1 MFWKPAMTADL
12 PDFDRSRAVLIGS
25 ASYRDAAFLP
35 LPAAANSLEGLREIL
50 LDAQLCCWPAGRVIA
65 RQNPTDSRRLVAD
78 LRRWARA
85 TEDVLLVYYVGHGTI
100 SPEGELCLALSDTE
114 FNDPDITGIEYRH
127 VRSALMDSPARIKV
141 VILDCCYSGR
151 AIQALSGPGDIADIT
166 DIRGAYT
173 ITASDYAA
181 HVPPLPQQTQ
191 ACTSFTGELLDLI
204 RHGIPG
210 GPDTLTLSMIYSH
223 LRARLHSC
231 RLPAPNQRGTDT
243 AGEFGFTRNAALL
256 NQPIERFP
264 RPEARPARRAWPRL
278 IIAAAAAAALAATGG
293 FLIER
298 PSTPSARLIGSG
310 CSTPIASSEGVA
322 ARGDVVIG
330 SQDFP
335 ESRVLAQI
343 YADALAAKGI
353 DVTTQFNFS
362 SREVYY
368 PELCSGE
375 ITIVP
380 EYNGALL
387 TTSVDQK
394 IGALTTGQ
402 VDTALEADL
411 PASLETLDPAPA
423 QDKDSVTVTQATAAK
438 YHLVSLADL
447 RRVAPSM
454 VMGGPSEFPGRE
466 EGLLGLK
473 ARYGVRFKSFE
484 FLDDSGPE
492 TIEALVS
499 GQVQAADIFTTNPA
513 IKLDHL
519 VVLSDPR
526 HVFAAENIVPLVYKA
541 GVNATVIRT
550 LNAVSARL
558 TMAALLDLNVSL
570 THESV
575 ATTAQDWLRQAGLT

>member
-1 MFWKPAMTADL
+1 MTADL
-12 PDFDRSRAVLIGS
+12 PDFDRSRAILIGS

-35 LPAAANSLEGLREIL
+35 LPAAANSLKGLREIL
-50 LDAQLCCWPAGRVIA
+50 VDSQLCCWPAGRVIA
-65 RQNPTDSRRLVAD
+65 RQNPTDSRRLVTD
-78 LRRWARA
+78 LRRWART
-85 TEDVLLVYYVGHGTI
+85 TEDVLLLYYVGHGSI
-100 SPEGELCLALSDTE
+100 SPQGELCLALSDTE
-114 FNDPDITGIEYRH
+114 FDDPDITGIEYRH

-151 AIQALSGPGDIADIT
+151 AIQALSSPGDIADIT

-181 HVPPLPQQTQ
+181 HVPPLPQQTR

-204 RHGIPG
+204 RTGIPG

-223 LRARLHSC
+223 LRTRLHSC

-256 NQPIERFP
+256 NEPIERFP
-264 RPEARPARRAWPRL
+264 RPETQPARRSWPRL
-278 IIAAAAAAALAATGG
+278 ILAAAAAGALAATGG
-293 FLIER
+293 FLLAR
-298 PSTPSARLIGSG
+298 PDTPEAHLVRSTCNTSMASPS
-310 CSTPIASSEGVA
+310 GVA
-322 ARGDVVIG
+322 TRGDVVIG

-335 ESRVLAQI
+335 ENRVLTQI
-343 YADALAAKGI
+343 YADALAAQGI
-353 DVTTQFNFS
+353 AVTTEFNFS

-368 PELCSGE
+368 PELCTGQ

-394 IGALTTGQ
+394 SGALTTDE
-402 VDTALEADL
+402 VDAALKADL
-411 PASLETLDPAPA
+411 PPSLETLDPSPA

-438 YHLVSLADL
+438 YHLVSIADL
-447 RRVAPSM
+447 RRIAPGM
-454 VMGGPSEFPGRE
+454 VMGGPSEFQGRE

-492 TIEALVS
+492 TINALVS

-519 VVLSDPR
+519 VVLADPQ
-526 HVFAAENIVPLVYKA
+526 HVFAAGNIVPLVYKP
-541 GVNATVIRT
+541 GVDATVVRT

-558 TMAALLDLNVSL
+558 TMSALLDLNVSL
-570 THESV
+570 ARESV
-575 ATTAQDWLRQAGLT
+575 ATVARDWLRQAGLAAKT